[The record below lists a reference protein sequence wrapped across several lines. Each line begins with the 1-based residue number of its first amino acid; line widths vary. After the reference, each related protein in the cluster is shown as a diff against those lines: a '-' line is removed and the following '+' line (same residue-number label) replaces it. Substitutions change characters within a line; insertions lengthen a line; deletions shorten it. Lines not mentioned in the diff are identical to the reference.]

1 MTRENN
7 KNKNQSKNIKDPEL
21 KKYGFIQVYTGNGK
35 GKTTA
40 SLGLSL
46 RALGQNWKVLI
57 ILFVKGQGDYGELK
71 TFANLNKKIKKN
83 LKIVQTGVDRIVYY
97 DNISQEDINQASK
110 AWEYAKYS
118 ILKSDF
124 NLIILDE
131 INIAIDLKLINLKE
145 VIEVLKNKPESK
157 EIVLTGRNA
166 KKEII
171 EIADLV
177 SEINPIK
184 HYYNSGIKSRKG
196 IEY

>member
-7 KNKNQSKNIKDPEL
+7 KRKNKIIKDPEF
-21 KKYGFIQVYTGNGK
+21 KNHGFIQIYTGNGK

-40 SLGLSL
+40 SLGLTL

-57 ILFVKGQGDYGELK
+57 ILFVKGGDDYGELK
-71 TFANLNKKIKKN
+71 SFANLSKKIKNN
-83 LKIVQTGVDRIVYY
+83 LKIVQTGANRIVYF
-97 DNISQEDINQASK
+97 DNISQEDINQAER
-110 AWEYAKYS
+110 AWKCAKYS
-118 ILKSDF
+118 ILKSNF

-131 INIAIDLKLINLKE
+131 INIAIDLGLINLQE
-145 VIEVLKNKPESK
+145 VIEVLKNKPDSK
-157 EIVLTGRNA
+157 EVVLTGRNA

>member
-7 KNKNQSKNIKDPEL
+7 KRKSKIIKNLEFKN
-21 KKYGFIQVYTGNGK
+21 YGFIQVYTGNGK

-40 SLGLSL
+40 SLGLTL

-57 ILFVKGQGDYGELK
+57 LLFVKGQGDYGELK
-71 TFANLNKKIKKN
+71 SFANLSKKIKNN
-83 LKIVQTGVDRIVYY
+83 LKIVKTGANRIVYF
-97 DNISQEDINQASK
+97 DNITQEDINQASR
-110 AWEYAKYS
+110 AWKCAKYS

-131 INIAIDLKLINLKE
+131 INIAIDLELINLQE

-157 EIVLTGRNA
+157 EVVLTGRNA